1 MNQRILG
8 IDPGTR
14 VVGYCVLDITGANNR
29 CRVVEYGIVQAAS
42 KDNKDLGSRLNKIYQ
57 DLTGII
63 KLHKPSVMALENVF
77 YAKDVQA
84 MVKLGEGRAIAI
96 LAAAQAKIPLFEYSP
111 AEVKKSVTGNGRAD
125 KTQVAEMVKHILGL
139 AEIPKPTDA
148 SDAIA
153 IALCHTHRTL

>member
-8 IDPGTR
+8 IDPGTL
-14 VVGYCVLDITGANNR
+14 VVGYCILDITGINNKSR
-29 CRVVEYGIVQAAS
+29 IVEYGIVKAS
-42 KDNKDLGSRLNKIYQ
+42 TKDNKDLGSRLNKIYQ
-57 DLTGII
+57 ELTEII
-63 KLHKPSVMALENVF
+63 KLHKPTAMALENVF

-96 LAAAQAKIPLFEYSP
+96 LAAAQAGIPLFEYSP

-139 AEIPKPTDA
+139 SEIPKPADA

>member
-1 MNQRILG
+1 MKPERILG

-14 VVGYCVLDITGANNR
+14 IVGYCVLDVGNR
-29 CRVVEYGIVQAAS
+29 PNIVEYGIVKAAT
-42 KDNKDLGSRLNKIYQ
+42 KETTDLGSRLNKIYQ
-57 DLTGII
+57 ELT
-63 KLHKPSVMALENVF
+63 KLIRQHKPTAMALENVF

-96 LAAAQAKIPLFEYSP
+96 LAAAQAKIPLYEYSP

-139 AEIPKPTDA
+139 AEIPKPADA

-153 IALCHTHRTL
+153 IAICHIHRAT